1 MPKETKAKEAKASK
15 RTAAAKEKKVAAPD
29 TGKKRRTRAK
39 KDPSAPKRGLSA
51 YMFFSQ
57 EHRKLVQTENPDA
70 SFGEIG
76 KILGEKWKH
85 MNDRD
90 KKPYV
95 EKAELDKK
103 RYESEKA
110 AAASGAKAAL
120 DDEDEDEEE
129 EDDDE

>member
-1 MPKETKAKEAKASK
+1 MPKETKSKEAKTSTK
-15 RTAAAKEKKVAAPD
+15 RAAKETKVVVTDGTKP
-29 TGKKRRTRAK
+29 RRTRAK

-57 EHRKLVQTENPDA
+57 EHRKLVQSENQDA

-76 KILGEKWKH
+76 KILGDKWKH

-95 EKAELDKK
+95 EKAEQDKK
-103 RYESEKA
+103 RYESEKV
-110 AAASGAKAAL
+110 AAASGAKAAV
-120 DDEDEDEEE
+120 DEEDEDEEE
-129 EDDDE
+129 EDEDE

>member
-1 MPKETKAKEAKASK
+1 MPKDTKSKEAKASK
-15 RTAAAKEKKVAAPD
+15 RTATKEKKTAAPTD
-29 TGKKRRTRAK
+29 GKKRRTRTK

-57 EHRKLVQTENPDA
+57 EHRKLVQGEHPDA

-76 KILGEKWKH
+76 KILGDKWKH
-85 MNDRD
+85 MSERD

-95 EKAELDKK
+95 EKAEIDKK

-110 AAASGAKAAL
+110 AVASGAKAAN
-120 DDEDEDEEE
+120 DDDEEEDEDED
-129 EDDDE
+129 DDE

>member
-1 MPKETKAKEAKASK
+1 MPKETKSKEAKASK
-15 RTAAAKEKKVAAPD
+15 RTSAKEKKAPAVVD
-29 TGKKRRTRAK
+29 GKKRRSRAK

-57 EHRKLVQTENPDA
+57 EHRKLVQTENQDA

-85 MNDRD
+85 MSDRD

-95 EKAELDKK
+95 EKAEQDKK
-103 RYESEKA
+103 RYESEKV
-110 AAASGAKAAL
+110 AAASGAKAAH
-120 DDEDEDEEE
+120 DDEDEDEDDD
-129 EDDDE
+129 DDDE